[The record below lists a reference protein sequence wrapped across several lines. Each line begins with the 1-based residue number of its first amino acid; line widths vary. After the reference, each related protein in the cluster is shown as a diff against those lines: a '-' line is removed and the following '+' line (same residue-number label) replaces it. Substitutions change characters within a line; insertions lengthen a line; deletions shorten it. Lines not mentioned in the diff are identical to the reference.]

1 MTNCLVFEDGVLTEN
16 SIAGDV
22 IWAGLFSKALTNG
35 TLIRYIQSCLPKNS
49 LLLIPK
55 SDGNINRKTDNKWY
69 NTVNWSTQIQP
80 YIDYA
85 NRKQKTFMLGV
96 LCQVD
101 EEKDINYVY
110 LPLDDDIFTHGIQT
124 YFNKNTL
131 ITWENRNPALCW
143 RGSCSGIGG
152 LESLRVRFVDTIYKN
167 NPQTDVRLSTWWSDG
182 KQIPY
187 EYFAE
192 RIHYSEF
199 LKYKIYFIVDGNCIA
214 SNHMYGFAT
223 GAIPFYISNGIC
235 WFSHLIKPYIHYIPV
250 NYDLSNLIEQIEWVK
265 NNDAEAKIIA
275 HNALQFAE
283 TYFSSAYQKKYI
295 KETIDH
301 FCNKEPETAPQTV
314 PLRKIIDC
322 FTFYNELDLLFYR
335 LTILNDIVDKFIIV
349 ESNYTHT
356 GHKKPLFFEQNKH
369 LFKRFTEKIIYV
381 VVDLPYIAPII
392 DFSNND
398 QWKNENFQRNCIA
411 NGLTQ
416 IDLAKNDLLIIS
428 DLDEITDPTILH
440 ELKYNELKYN
450 ELKYNELKYN
460 EFKYNELKYDKFKY
474 NKLDITDGGFTLSQD
489 MYYYNLNTIHCE
501 KWTRSKIVTY
511 EKYMTMTPQAIR
523 EDTTFPL
530 LMNAGWHLSYFGDK
544 KFIKNKLH
552 NFGHQECNTA
562 LYTNE
567 DYIENMI
574 NNSKDLFQRSYVPI
588 KYIAIESNTYLP
600 PLFNTYLRNYVKP
613 IQLPTTPIYVYF
625 HICCINNWEEIVSR
639 LFFKLRNSG
648 LYNIVTAIKCV
659 VLGNYN
665 NCILFADPKVDIVYH
680 SLDLSLHEKQSI
692 NILYNDCVKTTEE
705 FHVLY
710 LHSKG
715 VKHFNNLKTEKNVSD
730 WTDYLAYF
738 NIYQYNLC
746 LSMLSNCDAVSV
758 NLQQS
763 VDDHIPLHY
772 SGNFWWSKS
781 SHICKL
787 TLIHDTNY
795 YSPEFWITSFTSGVY
810 ESLWNSNTHHYDSP
824 YPYYEYENKPI
835 KSKFIEHL
843 HRHKNIY
850 YCKIGYAG
858 AGLCNQLYSLI
869 SCIFKCIHSKCF
881 EKIIILDDFLTDINT
896 NIYASVDAIFD
907 LAQMNQYLKKH
918 NICLLSKHDIQFNI
932 LSILYGNGSTK
943 LDVTRI
949 LSERY
954 LMPNNFYICKDL
966 DLNRIV
972 TDPCPNIKKQV
983 NITYTLNK
991 CEYTIYEQFVE
1002 NDEINIDFKDFS
1014 NVEWHTQNNITKE
1027 RQANYS
1033 LINDL
1038 LVNIRFKEKY
1048 HTLSNEFINSLPI
1061 QPGQAINILHLRN
1074 EEDAIPFWGDIN
1086 NMPPDTYRAVLEDK
1100 YIYLIEKYFNKTSL
1114 TIILSMNTSNKVLT
1128 FMQKQQYKYVF
1139 CDKNLV
1145 NGREENAIIDLLN
1158 GTHCNNIYIG
1168 NVNLATYHGSTFSYV
1183 LYKLLETKPG
1193 IKKILIDLDHINV
1206 AEVIVS

>member
-1 MTNCLVFEDGVLTEN
+1 MTNCLVFEDGVLIEN

-22 IWAGLFSKALTNG
+22 IWSGLFSKVLTNG
-35 TLIRYIQSCLPKNS
+35 TLIHYIQSCLPKNS

-110 LPLDDDIFTHGIQT
+110 LPLDDDIFTYGIQS
-124 YFNKNTL
+124 YFNKNAL
-131 ITWENRNPALCW
+131 IAWENRNTALCW

-152 LESLRVRFVDTIYKN
+152 LESLRVRFVDTIYKY
-167 NPQTDVRLSTWWSDG
+167 NPHTDVRLSTWWSDG

-199 LKYKIYFIVDGNCIA
+199 LKYKIFFIVDGNCIA

-250 NYDLSNLIEQIEWVK
+250 NYDLSNLITQIEWVK
-265 NNDAEAKIIA
+265 NNDAQAKIMA
-275 HNALQFAE
+275 HNALHFAE

-295 KETIDH
+295 KETIDN
-301 FCNKEPETAPQTV
+301 FCSKSPSP
-314 PLRKIIDC
+314 PRKIIDC

-335 LTILNDIVDKFIIV
+335 LTILNDIVDTFIIV

-356 GHKKPLFFEQNKH
+356 GNKKALFFEQHKH
-369 LFKRFTEKIIYV
+369 LFKRFAEKIIYV
-381 VVDLPYIAPII
+381 VVDLPYIVPTI
-392 DFSNND
+392 DLSTNE

-411 NGLTQ
+411 NGITQ
-416 IDLAKNDLLIIS
+416 IELAENDLLIIS
-428 DLDEITDPTILH
+428 DLDEITDPTILQH
-440 ELKYNELKYN
+440 LKH
-450 ELKYNELKYN
+450 
-460 EFKYNELKYDKFKY
+460 
-474 NKLDITDGGFTLSQD
+474 NKIDIKDGGFTLSQD

-511 EKYMTMTPQAIR
+511 ATYLTTTPQAIR
-523 EDTTFPL
+523 DDTMLPL

-552 NFGHQECNTA
+552 NFGHQEYNTA

-567 DYIENMI
+567 DYIEHMM
-574 NNSKDLFQRSYVPI
+574 NNNKDLFQRSYVPI
-588 KYIAIESNTYLP
+588 KYIAIDNNTYLP
-600 PLFNTYLRNYVKP
+600 PLYNTYLRNYVKP
-613 IQLPTTPIYVYF
+613 LHLPTTPIYVYF

-639 LFFKLRNSG
+639 LMFKLKNSG
-648 LYNIVTAIKCV
+648 LYHIVREIKCI
-659 VLGNYN
+659 VLGNYT
-665 NCILFADPKVDIVYH
+665 NCSFFEDPKVHIVYH
-680 SLDLSLHEKQSI
+680 SLDLSLHEKQTI
-692 NILYNDCVKTTEE
+692 NILYNDCIDATEE

-746 LSMLSNCDAVSV
+746 LRMLSNCDAVGV

-763 VDDHIPLHY
+763 VDEYIPLHY

-787 TLIHDTNY
+787 TLIHDANY
-795 YSPEFWITSFTSGVY
+795 YSPEFWITTLTSGVY
-810 ESLWNSNTHHYDSP
+810 KSLWISNTHHYNTP

-835 KSKFIEHL
+835 ESKTIEHL

-850 YCKIGYAG
+850 YCKVGYAG
-858 AGLCNQLYSLI
+858 AGLCNQLYSLL
-869 SCIFKCIHSKCF
+869 SCIFKCIHSNCF

-896 NIYASVDAIFD
+896 NIYASVDDIFD
-907 LAQMNQYLKKH
+907 LVQMNLYLKKH
-918 NICLLSKHDIQFNI
+918 NICLLSKRDIQFKI
-932 LSILYGNGSTK
+932 VSILYGNGSTK

-954 LMPNNFYICKDL
+954 LTPNNLYISKEL

-983 NITYTLNK
+983 NLTYTLNK
-991 CEYTIYEQFVE
+991 CEYTVYEQFIE
-1002 NDEINIDFKDFS
+1002 NDEISIDFKDFP
-1014 NVEWHTQNNITKE
+1014 NVEWHIQNNITNE
-1027 RQANYS
+1027 RQTNY
-1033 LINDL
+1033 LLVNDL

-1048 HTLSNEFINSLPI
+1048 HTLSNRFIHSLPM

-1074 EEDAIPFWGDIN
+1074 EEDAIPFWGTIN
-1086 NMPPDTYRAVLEDK
+1086 HMSPDTYRTVLEDK
-1100 YIYLIEKYFNKTSL
+1100 YINLIDKYIDKSSL
-1114 TIILSMNTSNKVLT
+1114 TIILSMNTSNKVIT
-1128 FMQKQQYKYVF
+1128 FMQRQQYNYVF

-1145 NGREENAIIDLLN
+1145 KGREENAIIDLLN

-1206 AEVIVS
+1206 EEVIVS